1 MIMSVLYRL
10 AAVVAVILMFPCVS
24 GAQYR
29 SGGGYSDLYD
39 SETVTAFKKHIGF
52 LASASLEGRKAGS
65 EGEKAAAEY
74 VYSCL
79 KEYGVDMLCPE
90 SGDEFGISKDGA
102 DTLTSRNVL
111 GFIQGYDKDLRNRYI
126 VIGARLDNLGTNIMT
141 WTGMFPNRY
150 IMGQTGMLPGWR

>member
-1 MIMSVLYRL
+1 MPLPHWREEGWL
-10 AAVVAVILMFPCVS
+10 
-24 GAQYR
+24 GR
-29 SGGGYSDLYD
+29 RKGGC
-39 SETVTAFKKHIGF
+39 
-52 LASASLEGRKAGS
+52 
-65 EGEKAAAEY
+65 EY

-141 WTGMFPNRY
+141 VDGNVSEQIY
-150 IMGQTGMLPGWR
+150 YGQTGMLPGWR